1 MTTNFIQ
8 SKKLSNTKYSIAYFD
23 EFEKNR
29 FTEAYNIKIKKIHDN
44 LENLSSDDYNNIYE
58 AIKKNTL
65 PTEKKKTA
73 ELVREIQFHEFTEE
87 SLDHLLHTMNK
98 YKNTFHTVGGGLYRK
113 KNDVWSVDKRILF
126 A

>member
-8 SKKLSNTKYSIAYFD
+8 NKKLSNIKYSIAYFD
-23 EFEKNR
+23 EFEKDK
-29 FTEAYNIKIKKIHDN
+29 FTEAYNVKIKKIHNN
-44 LENLSSDDYNNIYE
+44 LEQMNPDDYNNVFE

-65 PTEKKKTA
+65 PTEKKKTS
-73 ELVREIQFHEFTEE
+73 ELVQKIQFHKFTEE

-98 YKNTFHTVGGGLYRK
+98 CKNTFHTVGGGLYRK

>member
-23 EFEKNR
+23 EFEKTK

-44 LENLSSDDYNNIYE
+44 LEKMNPDDYYNLFE

-65 PTEKKKTA
+65 PTEKKKTPD
-73 ELVREIQFHEFTEE
+73 LVKEIKFHEFTEE
-87 SLDHLLHTMNK
+87 SLDYLLHTMNK